1 MRLMKELRFVGSSL
15 EDLSRFPAEAKRA
28 AGFELWQVQNGL
40 DPSDWKPMNSV
51 GIGVRE
57 IRIHVGGAWR
67 VLYVAKFAE
76 AVYVLHAFGKQTQRT
91 AKSDIELAARRFR
104 ELGKR

>member
-1 MRLMKELRFVGSSL
+1 MKELRFIGTSL
-15 EDLSRFPAEAKRA
+15 NNLSRFPAEARRA

-40 DPSDWKPMNSV
+40 DPSDWKPLNSV

-67 VLYVAKFAE
+67 VLYLAKFAE
-76 AVYVLHAFGKQTQRT
+76 AVYVLHAFGKKTQQTPQ
-91 AKSDIELAARRFR
+91 SDLELAA
-104 ELGKR
+104 KRYKEIAKK